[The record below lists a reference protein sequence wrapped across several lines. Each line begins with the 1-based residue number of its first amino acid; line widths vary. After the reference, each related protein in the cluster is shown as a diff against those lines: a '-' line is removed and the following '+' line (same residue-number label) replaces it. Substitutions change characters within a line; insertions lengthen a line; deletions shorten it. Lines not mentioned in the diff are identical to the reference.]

1 MLANFMRSDEY
12 GALLGSKGVH
22 FLGMRNGVPS
32 SILQLKI
39 SQFKW
44 RFSNER

>member
-1 MLANFMRSDEY
+1 MKNYTNGGPCGVQGE
-12 GALLGSKGVH
+12 GVH

-32 SILQLKI
+32 SILQLNIK
-39 SQFKW
+39 QFKW